1 MSSPRRPS
9 EDEAEAAD
17 RDEQQASDQV
27 ADLRHARQPWRRDAQ
42 AAIADGLFSFGL
54 LPATRRN
61 WADNPARKPS
71 AAMHRV
77 ICRCQ
82 PVARRKTLSHYL
94 TKIARLGGYLARAAD
109 PPPGNAAMW
118 RGLARLRDI
127 EPGANI
133 QANYGCNR
141 KQDRTHTVRRWP
153 SLQQNPRLSRAPG
166 VL

>member
-61 WADNPARKPS
+61 WADIRQGS
-71 AAMHRV
+71 RV
-77 ICRCQ
+77 LPCTGSY
-82 PVARRKTLSHYL
+82 A
-94 TKIARLGGYLARAAD
+94 
-109 PPPGNAAMW
+109 
-118 RGLARLRDI
+118 
-127 EPGANI
+127 GA
-133 QANYGCNR
+133 
-141 KQDRTHTVRRWP
+141 
-153 SLQQNPRLSRAPG
+153 SRAKCGPRNDRARVPLLHVG
-166 VL
+166 NTPLAHPLSAVSCPRFFWTPICPTGGSYGEVRHEQDHAK